1 MHARLFALALI
12 ATAATAVI
20 AADTPLRTLAMGA
33 QSGVQ
38 KPERVVVR
46 TQPEW
51 EALWKRSAPSKS
63 QLVAAPKVDWSK
75 EMVLA
80 AFLGSRSTGGYGV
93 RIVGAREVNGKL
105 EVRVEERRPR
115 PDGFVT
121 QAFTAPFHIV
131 AAPKSTLPVVWKTV
145 APPASR

>member
-1 MHARLFALALI
+1 MHARLLLHAI
-12 ATAATAVI
+12 IAATAVSAVS
-20 AADTPLRTLAMGA
+20 AADTLRSLGTGQ
-33 QSGVQ
+33 QSGIQ

-51 EALWKRSAPSKS
+51 EALWKRSAPSRGRAE
-63 QLVAAPKVDWSK
+63 AAPKVDWSK

-93 RIVGAREVNGKL
+93 QIVAAREVNGKL
-105 EVRVEERRPR
+105 EVQVEERRPR

-131 AAPKSTLPVVWKTV
+131 AAPKSALPVVWKTV

>member
-1 MHARLFALALI
+1 MHARLLPLVI
-12 ATAATAVI
+12 IAATAVSAVS
-20 AADTPLRTLAMGA
+20 AADALRSLGMGQ

-46 TQPEW
+46 SQPEW

-63 QLVAAPKVDWSK
+63 QAGAAPKVDWSK

-93 RIVGAREVNGKL
+93 QIVEARQVNGKL
-105 EVRVEERRPR
+105 EVRAEERRPQ
-115 PDGFVT
+115 PGGFVT

-131 AAPKSTLPVVWKTV
+131 AVPKSALPVVWKTA
-145 APPASR
+145 APPAKR

>member
-20 AADTPLRTLAMGA
+20 AADTSLRTLAMGT

-38 KPERVVVR
+38 KPERAVVR

-51 EALWKRSAPSKS
+51 EALWKRSAPTKA
-63 QLVAAPKVDWSK
+63 QAEAIPKVDWSK

-80 AFLGSRSTGGYGV
+80 AYLGSRSTGGYSIRV
-93 RIVGAREVNGKL
+93 VEARETNGKL
-105 EVRVEERRPR
+105 EVRVEVRSPL
-115 PDGFVT
+115 PGGIVT

-131 AAPKSTLPVVWKTV
+131 AAPKSALPVAWKPV
-145 APPASR
+145 APAGKP

>member
-1 MHARLFALALI
+1 MHARLFALTL
-12 ATAATAVI
+12 AATAVTAVL
-20 AADTPLRTLAMGA
+20 AADTTLRPLATGQ

-51 EALWKRSAPSKS
+51 EALWKRSAPSKA
-63 QLVAAPKVDWSK
+63 QAEAIPEVDWSK

-93 RIVGAREVNGKL
+93 RILEAREVNGKL
-105 EVRVEERRPR
+105 EVRVEERRPE
-115 PDGFVT
+115 PGGFVT
-121 QAFTAPFHIV
+121 QAFTAPFHMV
-131 AAPKSTLPVVWKTV
+131 AAPKSALPVAWKTV
-145 APPASR
+145 APPAKR